1 MPMKTAT
8 DRRYR
13 WVLAVAGACVVLVAF
28 SLLFQAPGGS
38 RVQPIPPAQKPGGSV
53 RLVSLK
59 PNEAALTDPTPLF
72 LPTEWNAGQ
81 NALPANTQREP
92 GGSFQGY
99 PAKLAFAE
107 AELKLSFP
115 AAIVVPARPA
125 DAAASD
131 RSGQS
136 FLGLGQ
142 ADRPVSQLI
151 LRNAFIEILAAVNG
165 QRLLSQP
172 LADATPPTGTW
183 QPMEFLV
190 AVDAMGLVGPPT
202 LTESSRVAAVD
213 GYFQNYLV
221 KTLHAGQ
228 RLAPGFY
235 RICIGP

>member
-1 MPMKTAT
+1 MKTAT
-8 DRRYR
+8 GRQYR
-13 WVLAVAGACVVLVAF
+13 WVYAVAGAVVVLVAF
-28 SLLFQAPGGS
+28 SLLFRAPGGT
-38 RVQPIPPAQKPGGSV
+38 RVRPLQPVKTPGSAV

-72 LPTEWNAGQ
+72 LPTEWNSGQ

-107 AELKLSFP
+107 TELNLNFP
-115 AAIVVPARPA
+115 AAIKIPARPA
-125 DAAASD
+125 DALAAD

-142 ADRPVSQLI
+142 SDQPATQLI
-151 LRNAFIEILAAVNG
+151 VRKAFIEILAAVNG
-165 QRLLSQP
+165 QRLLAQP
-172 LADATPPTGTW
+172 LANANPPGGAW
-183 QPMEFLV
+183 QPLEFLV